1 MTRRILS
8 PTIRWMM
15 AGSLLTT
22 LLFAATANPTLAQE
36 QTADWT
42 LNTITGESV
51 NFHETLGKGPVV
63 INFWATWC
71 KPCIDEIPDLQ
82 ALEADLGDSGFD
94 LIAVSLDDA
103 WSLETIVKPFLEKW
117 FPTFSTYLSVENDM
131 DTMVSV
137 IDPAWNEVLP
147 TSYVLGGDGEI
158 AARIQGG
165 SSAAEFAAIIRP
177 EL

>member
-1 MTRRILS
+1 VNIERPVRGAVRL
-8 PTIRWMM
+8 
-15 AGSLLTT
+15 GSLT
-22 LLFAATANPTLAQE
+22 LLLLLSSGGLADELVTSIEASELAAELEAR
-36 QTADWT
+36 
-42 LNTITGESV
+42 
-51 NFHETLGKGPVV
+51 KGRVV
-63 INFWATWC
+63 LVNFWATWC
-71 KPCIDEIPDLQ
+71 RPCLDEIPDLQ
-82 ALEADLGDSGFD
+82 GLEADLGDSGFD

-147 TSYVLGGDGEI
+147 TSYVLGRDGEI